1 MQTRLSIDVNS
12 EELSEQIKEFLET
25 KLYHIAKGNV
35 SNLIDNKYKG
45 IIEEKIDDIIDKR
58 ILKGDPDAVVNAF
71 NKKVEKIASDCLY
84 DKYYVRITDMTKQ
97 VITETVTKFLEQ
109 EDFKKYIDKCI
120 DDYIRSETYKAL
132 KDKVDRMM
140 NA

>member
-1 MQTRLSIDVNS
+1 MKTRLSIDVNS
-12 EELSEQIKEFLET
+12 EELTEQVKEFLET

-35 SNLIDNKYKG
+35 DTLIDNKYKG
-45 IIEEKIDDIIDKR
+45 IIEGKIDDIIDKR

-84 DKYYVRITDMTKQ
+84 DKYYGRITDATKQ
-97 VITETVTKFLEQ
+97 VIAETVTKFLEQ

-132 KDKVDRMM
+132 KDKIDKMM